1 MDIKGLFKT
10 TNWQRKYWK
19 NRKINW
25 EESYM
30 TPEHPHRQL
39 IIDALKGFGFFKS
52 VLEVGCASG
61 ANIYKIKQNFSYV
74 DVGGIDWNADAIET
88 AKKFLPRAT
97 VLQVGEAQDIYISSG
112 GADIILSDMCLI
124 YLSKKDFKKALKEF
138 KRVARVGIVLCEFH
152 RKNWLER
159 LGVKILTGYNAY
171 DYGRELK
178 RLGFYDITIRKVTE
192 EEWPK
197 GEPQKTFCNIITARP

>member
-124 YLSKKDFKKALKEF
+124 YLSKKDFKKALREF
-138 KRVARVGIVLCEFH
+138 KRVARVGVVLCEFH
-152 RKNWLER
+152 RVSWLER
-159 LGVKILTGYNAY
+159 IAVKVLTGYNAY
-171 DYGRELK
+171 DYKKELK
-178 RLGFYDITIRKVTE
+178 EAGFHQIEIKQMTPKDWPDTE
-192 EEWPK
+192 KEK
-197 GEPQKTFCNIITARP
+197 GLRCVITARA